1 MAESKLFDLE
11 RLIKFRR
18 HLHKYPELAYEEVE
32 TSKNI
37 IEYLKTLGIE
47 DSQIRRVAK
56 TGIIVDIKGKAPPVF
71 ILPHKCEP

>member
-11 RLIKFRR
+11 RLIKFRK
-18 HLHKYPELAYEEVE
+18 HMHKYPELAYEEVE

-71 ILPHKCEP
+71 I